1 MERFYKMNLQPETKY
16 HIIMGNRGYGK
27 LFFLSN
33 YLIKKIMEVSNM
45 EIQMSPV
52 GLFIKIEKLNDPEHE
67 ELKKLLELH
76 FDDDRFT
83 YSIEKGKYH
92 IKGNAKTLYHIL
104 YRLSCVVDVEL
115 V

>member
-1 MERFYKMNLQPETKY
+1 
-16 HIIMGNRGYGK
+16 
-27 LFFLSN
+27 
-33 YLIKKIMEVSNM
+33 M

-76 FDDDRFT
+76 FDDDKFS
-83 YSIEKGKYH
+83 YEIKNGKYH
-92 IKGNAKTLYHIL
+92 IKGNSKTLYHIL

-115 V
+115 I